1 MPKKPRKTRI
11 GSRAWAAQKAHD
23 IAQNQTAKEQ
33 EKEKAKARGDR
44 KRAHHNEQWQK
55 ERKEKQEQKQDQEQR
70 REKEQE
76 QRQSWRQQT
85 GSSHDPKR
93 LACLRVLGLAHD
105 KDNEESIKR
114 EYRRLSLLFHPDRNP
129 VVSALEKMKAINNA
143 FEYLMGKNA

>member
-33 EKEKAKARGDR
+33 EKEKEKEKARGDR
-44 KRAHHNEQWQK
+44 KRKNQWQK
-55 ERKEKQEQKQDQEQR
+55 ERKEQEQ
-70 REKEQE
+70 EKEQRQEKE
-76 QRQSWRQQT
+76 QDTRQNWRQQT
-85 GSSHDPKR
+85 GGRHDPKR
-93 LACLRVLGLAHD
+93 LASLRVLGLTPD

-129 VVSALEKMKAINNA
+129 LVSALEKMKAINNA
-143 FEYLMGKNA
+143 FEYLMEKNV

>member
-33 EKEKAKARGDR
+33 EQDMEKARGHR

-55 ERKEKQEQKQDQEQR
+55 ERKEKQEQKPESQE
-70 REKEQE
+70 
-76 QRQSWRQQT
+76 QSWRQQT
-85 GSSHDPKR
+85 GSRHDPKR
-93 LACLRVLGLAHD
+93 LACLRVLGLTPD

-129 VVSALEKMKAINNA
+129 NVSALEKMKAINNA
-143 FEYLMGKNA
+143 FEYLMGKNV

>member
-33 EKEKAKARGDR
+33 EQEKEKEKARGDR

-55 ERKEKQEQKQDQEQR
+55 ERKEKQKPESQE
-70 REKEQE
+70 
-76 QRQSWRQQT
+76 QSWRQQT
-85 GSSHDPKR
+85 GSRHDPKR
-93 LACLRVLGLAHD
+93 LGCLRVLGLAPD

-129 VVSALEKMKAINNA
+129 IVSALEKMKAINNA
-143 FEYLMGKNA
+143 FEYLMGKNV

>member
-11 GSRAWAAQKAHD
+11 GSSAWAAQKAHD

-33 EKEKAKARGDR
+33 EKEKARGDR

-55 ERKEKQEQKQDQEQR
+55 ERKEKQKPES
-70 REKEQE
+70 QE

-85 GSSHDPKR
+85 GSHHDPKR
-93 LACLRVLGLAHD
+93 IACLRVLGLAPD

-129 VVSALEKMKAINNA
+129 SVSALEKMKAINNA
-143 FEYLMGKNA
+143 FEYLMGKNL

>member
-33 EKEKAKARGDR
+33 EKEKEKAKEKAHGNR

-55 ERKEKQEQKQDQEQR
+55 ERKEKQEQKQDQEH
-70 REKEQE
+70 
-76 QRQSWRQQT
+76 RQSWRQQT
-85 GSSHDPKR
+85 GTHHDPKR
-93 LACLRVLGLAHD
+93 LACLRVLGLTPD

-129 VVSALEKMKAINNA
+129 IVSALEKMKAINNA
-143 FEYLMGKNA
+143 FEYLMGKNM

>member
-23 IAQNQTAKEQ
+23 IAQNQTAKEEET
-33 EKEKAKARGDR
+33 EKEKARGDR

-55 ERKEKQEQKQDQEQR
+55 ERKEKQKQKPES
-70 REKEQE
+70 QE

-85 GSSHDPKR
+85 GSHHDPKR
-93 LACLRVLGLAHD
+93 IACLKVLDLAPD

-129 VVSALEKMKAINNA
+129 IVSALEKMKAINNA
-143 FEYLMGKNA
+143 FEYLMGKNV

>member
-33 EKEKAKARGDR
+33 EKEKEKARGDR
-44 KRAHHNEQWQK
+44 KRAHRNEQWQK
-55 ERKEKQEQKQDQEQR
+55 ERKEQKQEQ
-70 REKEQE
+70 EQE
-76 QRQSWRQQT
+76 KKQEHRQSWRQQT
-85 GSSHDPKR
+85 ETHHDPKR
-93 LACLRVLGLAHD
+93 LACLRVLGLTPD

-129 VVSALEKMKAINNA
+129 IVSALEKMKAINNA
-143 FEYLMGKNA
+143 FEYLMGKNM

>member
-33 EKEKAKARGDR
+33 EQDMEKARGHR

-55 ERKEKQEQKQDQEQR
+55 ERKEKQEQESQEQR
-70 REKEQE
+70 

-85 GSSHDPKR
+85 GSRHDPKR
-93 LACLRVLGLAHD
+93 LGCLRVLGLAPD

-129 VVSALEKMKAINNA
+129 SVSALEKMKAINNA
-143 FEYLMGKNA
+143 FEYLMGKNV